1 MVRPGRAAVPKGAY
15 TYRRADR
22 QATGLRREHLPEGDC
37 ERPMGRYIDDILQ
50 PGEKLLYSTNLH
62 WVVYLPGLVGWVVS
76 IAVLVGSQMILQG
89 TLVLVCLVLSAA
101 AALVAFYLS
110 FRAWFKRWTT
120 ETDVTS
126 LRVVHKEG
134 FIKRRTFE
142 MSLDKVESV
151 DVDQSILG
159 RLLNYGDVTIRGVGK
174 GVETIKTIASPLAF
188 RNSITAR

>member
-1 MVRPGRAAVPKGAY
+1 
-15 TYRRADR
+15 
-22 QATGLRREHLPEGDC
+22 
-37 ERPMGRYIDDILQ
+37 MGRYIDDILQ

-62 WVVYLPGLVGWVVS
+62 WVFYLPGLIGWVVS
-76 IAVLVGSQMILQG
+76 VALLVAARMVTPGGLA
-89 TLVLVCLVLSAA
+89 LVCLALSAA

-110 FRAWFKRWTT
+110 LRAWFERWTT

-151 DVDQSILG
+151 DVNQSILG
-159 RLLNYGDVTIRGVGK
+159 RILNYGDVTIRGVGEGIEK
-174 GVETIKTIASPLAF
+174 IRTIASPLAF
-188 RNSITAR
+188 RNLITAR

>member
-22 QATGLRREHLPEGDC
+22 QATGLAGGGLPRGNC

-62 WVVYLPGLVGWVVS
+62 WVFYLPGLVGWVVS
-76 IAVLVGSQMILQG
+76 IALLVAARMVTPES
-89 TLVLVCLVLSAA
+89 LVLVCLALSAA

-151 DVDQSILG
+151 DVNQSILG
-159 RLLNYGDVTIRGVGK
+159 RILNYGDVTIRGVGE
-174 GVETIKTIASPLAF
+174 GVEKIRTIASPLAF
-188 RNSITAR
+188 RNFITAR

>member
-1 MVRPGRAAVPKGAY
+1 
-15 TYRRADR
+15 
-22 QATGLRREHLPEGDC
+22 
-37 ERPMGRYIDDILQ
+37 MGRYIDDILQ

-76 IAVLVGSQMILQG
+76 IALLVGSQMILQG
-89 TLVLVCLVLSAA
+89 TLVLACLVLSAA

-110 FRAWFKRWTT
+110 FRGWFKRWTT

-151 DVDQSILG
+151 DVNQSIPG
-159 RLLNYGDVTIRGVGK
+159 RILNYGDVTIRGVGE
-174 GVETIKTIASPLAF
+174 GVEKIKTIASPLAF
-188 RNSITAR
+188 RNFITAR

>member
-1 MVRPGRAAVPKGAY
+1 
-15 TYRRADR
+15 
-22 QATGLRREHLPEGDC
+22 
-37 ERPMGRYIDDILQ
+37 MGRYIDDILQ

-62 WVVYLPGLVGWVVS
+62 WVFYLPGLVGWAVS
-76 IAVLVGSQMILQG
+76 IALLMGSQMVTPG
-89 TLVLVCLVLSAA
+89 SLVLVCLVLSAA

-151 DVDQSILG
+151 DVNQSILG
-159 RLLNYGDVTIRGVGK
+159 RILNYGDVTIRGVGEGIEK
-174 GVETIKTIASPLAF
+174 IKTIASPLAF
-188 RNSITAR
+188 RNCITAR